1 MDEQSARR
9 SLRLLGSEMVMTSVL
24 IAMPIMNVFYAD
36 EIGMSLTEVGLSQA
50 ACAAALLLLNIP
62 TGWISDRFSR
72 KWSNVLGDLLAG
84 IALLLYATASS
95 FGEVVMYE
103 ILFGIGAAFSN
114 GVDSAL
120 LETYTKKLGKSM
132 QATLASINSWRYG
145 MEFIGVIVGG
155 VIGAANPRLAIALSA
170 TGFLVGAVVSA
181 WLNEPAERRQTEHSP
196 LHDMWHVTRDS
207 LWHNRR
213 LSLSI
218 AAFSLGREITHP
230 LVWVLTPLLIFTG
243 VPPVLIGAGWA
254 LNLVLATIGS
264 QLAKRYADRLTASQ
278 VLVIGTSV
286 ITLGLGTLS
295 IWMNIWT
302 VALYGVVGLARGWFG
317 STLLSDVIAHSASDV
332 KTTVA
337 SIADSASRLIY
348 IPLAPLVVG
357 LGQGDLRRSMIATL
371 VIFVPL
377 LAFVAYRLSR
387 YDSLGRLRSSHT
399 EPTAT
404 S

>member
-9 SLRLLGSEMVMTSVL
+9 SLRLLRSEMVMTSVL
-24 IAMPIMNVFYAD
+24 IAMPIMNIFYAK
-36 EIGMSLTEVGLSQA
+36 EIGMSLMEVGLSQA
-50 ACAAALLLLNIP
+50 ACSVALLALNIP

-84 IALLLYATASS
+84 IALLLYATATS

-120 LETYTKKLGKSM
+120 LETYTKKLGKSL

-155 VIGAANPRLAIALSA
+155 VIGAANPRLAITLSA

-181 WLNEPAERRQTEHSP
+181 LLNEPAERRQTEHSP
-196 LHDMWHVTRDS
+196 LRDMWHVTKDS

-218 AAFSLGREITHP
+218 TAFALGREITHP

-254 LNLVLATIGS
+254 LNLVMAAIGS
-264 QLAKRYADRLTASQ
+264 ELARRYADRLTASQ
-278 VLVIGTSV
+278 VLMIGLAALVI
-286 ITLGLGTLS
+286 GLGTLS
-295 IWMNIWT
+295 IWT

-317 STLLSDVIAHSASDV
+317 STLLSDVIAHCASDV

-387 YDSLGRLRSSHT
+387 YESPSRLRSSHT